1 MNLSFKILLITLSS
15 VIIAFGSFAILN
27 SETINFNK
35 TNDIFQ
41 ARAERKCTFCHSDK
55 IKYKYVHPASE
66 DDCENCH
73 QPTGKKHPKS
83 NVKGF
88 TLASQM
94 PDLCYNCHES
104 KSDKKYVHTPI
115 KAKGCLSCHSPHGSS
130 NKSLLIKNPD
140 NRFCQNCHNLKIARN
155 DVVHAPVEFSECTD
169 CHDSHQSNNL
179 NLLTESKPQL
189 CYTCH
194 DDLKNAGTKKYV
206 HPAFE
211 DDCGNCHM
219 PHNSLNQNLLT
230 EKTPNL
236 CYECHSDIQDEIKL
250 AKTVHLPVKD
260 TQNCSNCHSPHAS
273 DNNNILLKS
282 ENALCLSCHNDTIST
297 EKGTIP
303 NIKKHL
309 EESTYIHEPVKDN
322 CINCHKPHTS
332 ENNFLLS
339 EAFPSKEYV
348 EAKPENFAVCFEC
361 HDSGILTE
369 KRTEDVTNFRNGN
382 QNLHYLHIHGEK
394 GRSCVFCHD
403 VHAAKNKFL
412 VKKRVSFGTWVMPMK
427 FTYTKTG
434 GSCGNGCHS
443 QKKYDR
449 VNPINY
455 LTQTEDTTTNNLNI
469 NDTINV
475 NSNPNPVKEKDS
487 SVILKDEIKDDTI
500 KADNKPVINYQ
511 NTNSVID
518 TSESKIINDTVNI
531 ENDSDIIVGED
542 RDSVVISKNE
552 IQEEEQDNSVKIE
565 NKSVVDTILPVKIS
579 AEKINVDTVEVQND
593 NIKKDTSEIINSLIS
608 AEAEFK
614 KISSVKVYFET
625 AKFNINTRYRKEILQ
640 IFNFLEKYP
649 DAQII
654 IQGHTDNIGSYGSN
668 IILAQKRAKA
678 VREFLILKGI
688 LPQRLKLEIYG
699 ESKPCNTNSTEKG
712 RALNRRVEFKLNTK

>member
-15 VIIAFGSFAILN
+15 GIIAFGSYAVLN
-27 SETINFNK
+27 SETINADK

-41 ARAERKCTFCHSDK
+41 TGKDKKCTFCHSDK
-55 IKYKYVHPASE
+55 IKYEYVHAAAE

-73 QPTGKKHPKS
+73 QPTGKKHPRS

-88 TLASQM
+88 TLVSQM

-115 KAKGCLSCHSPHGSS
+115 KTKGCLTCHSPHGSS

-155 DVVHAPVEFSECTD
+155 DVVHAPVESSDCID
-169 CHDSHQSNNL
+169 CHDPHQSNNPD
-179 NLLTESKPQL
+179 LLTESKPQL

-194 DDLKNAGTKKYV
+194 DDLKNASTKKYV

-219 PHNSLNQNLLT
+219 PHNSPNQNLLT

-250 AKTVHLPVKD
+250 AKTVHLPVKED
-260 TQNCSNCHSPHAS
+260 KNCLNCHSPHAS
-273 DNNNILLKS
+273 DNNNILLKT

-322 CINCHKPHTS
+322 CINCHKPHAS

-361 HDSGILTE
+361 HDSGLLTE
-369 KRTEDVTNFRNGN
+369 KRTETATNFRNGN
-382 QNLHYLHIHGEK
+382 RNLHYLHIHGEK

-403 VHAAKNKFL
+403 VHAANNKFL
-412 VKKRVSFGTWVMPMK
+412 IKNRTSFGTWVMPMR
-427 FTYTKTG
+427 FTFTKTG

-469 NDTINV
+469 NDTINI
-475 NSNPNPVKEKDS
+475 NSNPNPVREKDS
-487 SVILKDEIKDDTI
+487 AVILKNEIQDDTVNI
-500 KADNKPVINYQ
+500 DNKPVADSPNKD
-511 NTNSVID
+511 SVAD
-518 TSESKIINDTVNI
+518 TYENIIIKDTINI
-531 ENDSDIIVGED
+531 ENNSDNPAQEK
-542 RDSVVISKNE
+542 DSVVVLKNE
-552 IQEEEQDNSVKIE
+552 IQEELTDDTVKNENNSADTALFIKTPAEKVDIV
-565 NKSVVDTILPVKIS
+565 SVVPVK
-579 AEKINVDTVEVQND
+579 ND
-593 NIKKDTSEIINSLIS
+593 NIEKDKSGILNPAIS

-625 AKFNINTRYRKEILQ
+625 AKFDINARYQKEILQ
-640 IFNFLEKYP
+640 IINFLGKYP
-649 DAQII
+649 NTQITV
-654 IQGHTDNIGSYGSN
+654 QGYTDNVGSYNSN
-668 IILAQKRAKA
+668 IILAQKRAKV

-688 LPQRLKLEIYG
+688 LPQRLKIEIYG
-699 ESKPCNTNSTEKG
+699 ESKPCNTNSTAKG
-712 RALNRRVEFKLNTK
+712 RALNRRVEFKLNSK